1 MTSNDK
7 PVHFSPYTNVYDA
20 DNMRRVPPDIH
31 TPEELMAWLKKRGQP
46 LTTSKRAG
54 CTRTAWARSPG

>member
-1 MTSNDK
+1 MTSDDK

-31 TPEELMAWLKKRGQP
+31 TPEELMEWLHSLHRF
-46 LTTSKRAG
+46 
-54 CTRTAWARSPG
+54 RSSHQ